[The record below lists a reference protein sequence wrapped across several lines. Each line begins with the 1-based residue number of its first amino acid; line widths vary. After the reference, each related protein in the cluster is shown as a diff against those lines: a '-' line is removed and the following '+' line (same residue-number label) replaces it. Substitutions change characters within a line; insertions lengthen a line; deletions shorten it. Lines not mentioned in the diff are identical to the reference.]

1 MVKKFKKNFI
11 LISGMFICCT
21 LGYSENGSPEVVS
34 QGGPLGATSIGQQDL
49 NTSSAPTSSQAKG
62 SSSSQSSAQDPNAQS
77 VNEKE
82 LLLKLQK
89 QVEQLQGQLQ
99 QIKQQNQGGN
109 IKNMS
114 GGDSQFATYSG
125 RVYDNQPNTP
135 QTITSGD
142 LSATLVGGQ
151 SASDIMENVNASNSI
166 VDLGNKSL
174 GGVFN
179 QNGGIDVGGAPAI
192 TTQGQVTFLGSYSG
206 NNSIPIGQIS
216 SNLFASTL
224 LSQREKFDDYSVFF
238 GGFIEADAQAWW
250 GSNNIVPPSSTGTGG
265 ISGNG
270 QNIYLTN
277 AKLYFLSNLGHYV
290 TAQFDFDT
298 SESGTFG
305 LGNAFVIFG
314 NLDTSPFFVTAGRSK
329 LSVGTYG
336 GGGPWTSG
344 ITDFLSP
351 DKVTNVSVNYKD
363 QVWNANISVFGS
375 DDQTADFSTGLF
387 YADSWTDN
395 LIGAFNVGYVYNMA
409 GAGNSSLSSY
419 LKNQKLS
426 AATPIGAFNFD
437 GNLTYGLWGGF
448 LNLGA
453 GWSTTT
459 NSEDFNGDGSN
470 VLAGA
475 WYGAANYSMVLGGR
489 NTSFGVSYGQSYNA
503 ANIPMSLSASPVNG
517 NNTTSGIKE
526 QLIISGNRAY
536 FDNNVLFGPEY
547 SYQKLYSGQ
556 YMNTIT
562 LDMSVYI

>member
-1 MVKKFKKNFI
+1 MQKFKKTFI
-11 LISGMFICCT
+11 LISGMFICFT
-21 LGYSENGSPEVVS
+21 LGYSEDGSPDVVS

-49 NTSSAPTSSQAKG
+49 NNSLAKKTSQAKD
-62 SSSSQSSAQDPNAQS
+62 SESSQPSSKGSNDQS

-89 QVEQLQGQLQ
+89 QVEKLQGQLQ
-99 QIKQQNQGGN
+99 QIKQQSQNQNGE

-114 GGDSQFATYSG
+114 GGNSQFATYSTK
-125 RVYDNQPNTP
+125 VYDNQPNTP
-135 QTITSGD
+135 QAITGDD
-142 LSATLVGGQ
+142 LSQTLVDGQ
-151 SASDIMENVNASNSI
+151 SASDIMENVNDSNSI

-238 GGFIEADAQAWW
+238 GGFIEADAQSWW
-250 GSNNIVPPSSTGTGG
+250 GSSNASTN

-314 NLDTSPFFVTAGRSK
+314 NLDTSPFFVTAGRNK

-363 QVWNANISVFGS
+363 QVWNANITVFGS

-387 YADSWTDN
+387 YVDSWTDN

-409 GAGNSSLSSY
+409 GAGNTSLSTF
-419 LKNQKLS
+419 LKNQGLS

-459 NSEDFNGDGSN
+459 NSQDFNGDGGN

-475 WYGAANYSMVLGGR
+475 WYGAANYSMLLGGR

-503 ANIPMSLSASPVNG
+503 ATLPMSLSASPING
-517 NNTTSGIKE
+517 NSTTSGIKE

>member
-1 MVKKFKKNFI
+1 MVRKLRKSFI
-11 LISGMFICCT
+11 VIGSVLVCYG
-21 LGYSENGSPEVVS
+21 LGYSESSPEVVS
-34 QGGPLGATSIGQQDL
+34 QGGPLGAISIGDQNL
-49 NTSSAPTSSQAKG
+49 NNTSTTNTSKSANLTAAQP
-62 SSSSQSSAQDPNAQS
+62 QSSKPGSQNI
-77 VNEKE
+77 NEKE
-82 LLLKLQK
+82 LLLKLQE
-89 QVEQLQGQLQ
+89 QVQQLQGQLQ
-99 QIKQQNQGGN
+99 QIKSQKGQQV
-109 IKNMS
+109 KNMS
-114 GGDSQFATYSG
+114 GGDSQFTTYS
-125 RVYDNQPNTP
+125 RKVYDNKPNSP
-135 QTITSGD
+135 EIITSGD
-142 LSATLVGGQ
+142 LSQTLVGGQ

-166 VDLGNKSL
+166 IDLGNKSL

-224 LSQREKFDDYSVFF
+224 LGQREKFDDYSVFF
-238 GGFIEADAQAWW
+238 GGFIEAAAKVWFGSSQA
-250 GSNNIVPPSSTGTGG
+250 SKN

-270 QNIYLTN
+270 QNIYLTD

-298 SESGTFG
+298 SESGGFS

-344 ITDFLSP
+344 ITGFLSP
-351 DKVTNVSVNYKD
+351 GKVTNVSVNYKNE
-363 QVWNANISVFGS
+363 VWNANFTVFGS

-409 GAGNSSLSSY
+409 GADNSSLSSY
-419 LKNQKLS
+419 LNTAGLS
-426 AATPIGAFNFD
+426 KATPIGAFNFD
-437 GNLTYGLWGGF
+437 GNLTYGLLGGF

-459 NSEDFNGDGSN
+459 NSQDFNGGGGN

-475 WYGAANYSMVLGGR
+475 WYGAANYSLVLGGR
-489 NTSFGVSYGQSYNA
+489 DTSFGVSYGQSYNA
-503 ANIPMSLSASPVNG
+503 ANLPMRLSASPING
-517 NNTTSGIKE
+517 QRTTSGIKE
-526 QLIISGNRAY
+526 QLIFNANRAY

-547 SYQKLYSGQ
+547 SYQKLYNGQ

-562 LDMSVYI
+562 LDMSVYL

>member
-1 MVKKFKKNFI
+1 MVVRKLRKSFI
-11 LISGMFICCT
+11 VIGSVLVCYG
-21 LGYSENGSPEVVS
+21 LGYSESSPEVVS
-34 QGGPLGATSIGQQDL
+34 QGGPLGATSIGDQNL
-49 NTSSAPTSSQAKG
+49 NNTPTANTSKGANPTATQP
-62 SSSSQSSAQDPNAQS
+62 QSSKPGSQNI
-77 VNEKE
+77 NERE
-82 LLLKLQK
+82 LLLKLQE
-89 QVEQLQGQLQ
+89 QVQQLQGQLQ
-99 QIKQQNQGGN
+99 QIKSQKGQA
-109 IKNMS
+109 KNMS
-114 GGDSQFATYSG
+114 GGDSQFTTYS
-125 RVYDNQPNTP
+125 RKVYDNKPNSSE
-135 QTITSGD
+135 TIASGD
-142 LSATLVGGQ
+142 LSETLVGGQ
-151 SASDIMENVNASNSI
+151 SASDIMENVNASSSI
-166 VDLGNKSL
+166 IDLGNKSL
-174 GGVFN
+174 GGIFN

-192 TTQGQVTFLGSYSG
+192 TTQGHVTFLGSYSG

-224 LSQREKFDDYSVFF
+224 LGQREKDDYSVFF
-238 GGFIEADAQAWW
+238 GGFIKADAQAWF
-250 GSNNIVPPSSTGTGG
+250 GSSQASSN

-298 SESGTFG
+298 SESGDFS

-314 NLDTSPFFVTAGRSK
+314 NLDTSPFFVTAGRSQ
-329 LSVGTYG
+329 LSVGTY

-351 DKVTNVSVNYKD
+351 GTVTNVSVNYKSE
-363 QVWNANISVFGS
+363 VWNANVTVFGS

-395 LIGAFNVGYVYNMA
+395 LTGAFNVGYVYNMA
-409 GAGNSSLSSY
+409 GADNSSLSSY
-419 LKNQKLS
+419 LNTAGLS
-426 AATPIGAFNFD
+426 KATPIGAFNFD
-437 GNLTYGLWGGF
+437 GNLTYGLLGGF

-459 NSEDFNGDGSN
+459 NAQDFNGTGAN

-475 WYGAANYSMVLGGR
+475 WYGAANYSLVLGGR

-503 ANIPMSLSASPVNG
+503 ANLPMSLSASPING
-517 NNTTSGIKE
+517 NSTTSGIKE
-526 QLIISGNRAY
+526 QLIFNANRAY

-547 SYQKLYSGQ
+547 SYQKLYNGQ

-562 LDMSVYI
+562 LDMSVYV

>member
-1 MVKKFKKNFI
+1 VVRKLRKSFI
-11 LISGMFICCT
+11 VIGSVLVCYG
-21 LGYSENGSPEVVS
+21 LGYSESSPEVVS
-34 QGGPLGATSIGQQDL
+34 QGGPLGATSIGDQNL
-49 NTSSAPTSSQAKG
+49 NNTSTTNTSKSANPTATQP
-62 SSSSQSSAQDPNAQS
+62 QSSKSGSQNI
-77 VNEKE
+77 NEKE
-82 LLLKLQK
+82 LLLKLQE
-89 QVEQLQGQLQ
+89 QVQQLQGQLQ
-99 QIKQQNQGGN
+99 QIKSQKGQQV
-109 IKNMS
+109 KNMS
-114 GGDSQFATYSG
+114 GGDSQFTTYS
-125 RVYDNQPNTP
+125 RKVYDNKPNSSE
-135 QTITSGD
+135 TITSGD
-142 LSATLVGGQ
+142 LSQTLVGGQ

-166 VDLGNKSL
+166 IDLGNKSL

-224 LSQREKFDDYSVFF
+224 LGQREKFDDYSVFF
-238 GGFIEADAQAWW
+238 GGFIEADAQAWF
-250 GSNNIVPPSSTGTGG
+250 GSSQASSN

-298 SESGTFG
+298 SESGDFS

-351 DKVTNVSVNYKD
+351 GTVTNVSVNYKNE
-363 QVWNANISVFGS
+363 VWNANVTVFGS

-409 GAGNSSLSSY
+409 GADNGSLSSY
-419 LKNQKLS
+419 LNTAGLS
-426 AATPIGAFNFD
+426 KATPIGAFNFD
-437 GNLTYGLWGGF
+437 GNLTYGLLGGF

-459 NSEDFNGDGSN
+459 NSQDFNGDGGN

-475 WYGAANYSMVLGGR
+475 WYGAANYSLVLGGR

-503 ANIPMSLSASPVNG
+503 ANLPMSLSASPING
-517 NNTTSGIKE
+517 QSTTSGIKE
-526 QLIISGNRAY
+526 QLILNANRAY

-547 SYQKLYSGQ
+547 SYQKLYNGQ

-562 LDMSVYI
+562 LDMSVYV